1 MSERIQSYREFWPY
15 YLKEHSKPATRSWHI
30 AGTSLSTLVLVTGL
44 ASGSVA
50 LIVAAV
56 LVGYGPAWAAHFL
69 IEKNRPATFRYP
81 FWSLIS
87 DYRMV
92 GLWVAGGLSA
102 ELAKA
107 GVSNG
112 NGTTNLTMI

>member
-1 MSERIQSYREFWPY
+1 MSERIRSYGEFWPY

-30 AGTSLSTLVLVTGL
+30 AGTSLSILVLV
-44 ASGSVA
+44 SGIISGNAA

-56 LVGYGPAWAAHFL
+56 VTGYLPAWGAHFL

-81 FWSLIS
+81 FWSLVS

-92 GLWVAGGLSA
+92 ALWVAGGLSG

-107 GVSNG
+107 G
-112 NGTTNLTMI
+112 IPDR